1 MMNNMVLRLTFV
13 LLFFINH
20 LSFGQSPANDD
31 CDDASFVRF
40 GQTGFE
46 TGKYVSDT
54 VSLTNAT
61 TESGEFFHSDM
72 VTAGLNR
79 KSIWFSFYLPVK
91 RGVNIELRQPGNS
104 IGSSD
109 AGFVTSKGDSC
120 FPTSQ
125 NITDAFIT
133 PLNQFGSSFHPCL
146 EAGWYKVQVCARNT
160 VSGDVFVEFTVTHP
174 FQHSNV
180 NNALYDSTGHAY
192 RFGTLGKSELT
203 VNYNT
208 GCHTIDDT
216 LEVCTG
222 LGSDYRDYLQSSW
235 HTFTTGSI
243 IDFLEFRLASSSGA
257 VIPAGTKISFTLY
270 KGDVRVSNYR
280 TLPKQDS
287 CHIFRF
293 ASQSSSGS
301 NALRRTFKCED
312 LEPNTTYS
320 IQLIYHKDLVTRML
334 VSLRPVRADHPT
346 RSPVPIDSLM
356 HSSSHLGLLG
366 FSANGTVRNYSD
378 FFSCNSRLSLPE
390 NQCGS
395 VNPSGG
401 ISSGGVQYGLT
412 TWLTFETNRDLNLRL
427 EVLGEFNNG
436 LMGRL
441 FADTITND
449 CGKLSSSQGVIAI
462 FRSGTPSTVTCLPA
476 GKYAVQL
483 LGVDSAQFTSGRAH
497 LGRRVDFR
505 VTASTVNPFN
515 QFSLTDTGRVDILRY
530 VNDTMR
536 SLPNRSYV
544 NSVTDRFGCL
554 KTPLPIHTCA
564 TGITKAMYRMVN
576 IGDMDNNGH
585 LDSGFLYI
593 DGLERWITGRQYG
606 LYKGNAQ
613 DLAVQQQSFQYPDTI
628 NGLLNMSQCISGVHN
643 RYYCV
648 TPGDYTFVSFGDD
661 RHIGETDRPRFF
673 AQKHVPMHM
682 TPQTSH
688 HEDTIR
694 ASKYLKAIEWTCH
707 SRVDTIDGRIPC
719 QNYNKIQYREFY
731 LDDYQDIQISGSNG
745 IYSLFTGR
753 ASQGLGG
760 LKLYTDMTGDWRC
773 FTNKSSNQCFPVSPG
788 WYTLVTYGIGAT
800 FGDSIQNGERQFL
813 DRSNQPYLRLS
824 PPQTQSRF
832 NRPYKAFFAD
842 SLLNSGNPLDYRDN
856 YGTSTVPRNN
866 RSYTLEREFFTCRPD
881 TPFSIHPI
889 TPCNNQ
895 MNRFAYYVFSI
906 KRESYVKITG
916 LLTNMRAEIYAFDVR
931 KDSVLM
937 DSIKPL
943 QNCNN
948 NSHLF
953 YEICRMQPG
962 IYTLVC
968 HARDVHDGQSFVPV
982 IHLDSVSVSRFD
994 HAINAYDFGAIPTSG
1009 QWIQGKVGTQ
1019 HPTDTLLPPSND
1031 FFFCT
1036 TGSQPT
1042 DPMGTRNCWGVY
1054 NNQLYPD
1061 TINKV
1066 HYNGQNSGTSQ
1077 TNEIKRNLW
1086 YTFVLNGY
1094 GFCTVLQQRPTPG
1107 RATSLPFTVYRSRA
1121 DATLPFDTLRARG
1134 LVDST
1139 TAMGLTSVRNNYTSS
1154 TCFYNQSLVFE
1165 KPICDTTRA
1174 YRYYIE
1180 VSRHRSD
1187 FVNSQISFDIK
1198 FDTLPTPIL
1207 RYNQYSQANLINGL
1221 NEIDG
1226 PYTDT
1231 ATLPEGTFNGDPGT
1245 FVGATRNATDQS
1257 PSNCT
1262 YGTLWYKFRIGS
1274 SGAAFLRYRVNS
1286 GNPTTGT
1293 NVLTLVKEE
1302 VPGDSTSRGLRRIN
1316 LSSSSGW
1323 LRACV
1328 DRGTYY
1334 ILVSGCN
1341 IGCSDTITPILR
1353 LEYQSGDYCDE
1364 PTMVTLRGLNTSR
1377 STTRVDC
1384 HTMGEAFG
1392 EDGSNLSCL
1401 FGPSNYKSSWFLVD
1415 FQDTGKVDLEFNLS
1429 QNTNVASNLIRYRVL
1444 YGTCNA
1450 MTSGPCNSN
1459 ALTQFVLNCMVS
1471 GRYYVQV
1478 VSPQNATGTIELS
1491 VTSRRNGDTTCIPV
1505 DGDKPLANFSYS
1517 VGCSSDTVKF
1527 TNLSTQGSAI
1537 RYEWDFGWQ
1546 NQKDTVIHPE
1556 FVYPKVTTPT
1566 RFWVVLKVLNK
1577 ENNSFDTL
1585 RDFITI
1591 YPPMDQILGRDTF
1604 ACEGE
1609 RLTLDGYYP
1618 DAQVLWST
1626 NQTSY
1631 RIQVTKSGTYWV
1643 ELNRD
1648 GCKSR
1653 DSIDV
1658 VFFPLPEVNL
1668 GRDTSLCPGQVLL
1681 LDAGDGK
1688 ESYVWQ
1694 DSSILQ
1700 TYQVSSSG
1708 LYYVSVLDSNGCVNS
1723 DTMEVVLQPFP
1734 DAAIVQAGPFCFNDG
1749 GQQLRGLV
1757 NGGGVFYGGSF
1768 IDSSGVF
1775 NPSVSGTGD
1784 IRIYYT
1790 VTDSIGCV
1798 GLDSIDVRVNALP
1811 DAGVVAAGPFC
1822 VDAGSQVVRASVN
1835 AGGRFYGGNF
1845 VDSMG
1850 NFDPEVAG
1858 IGNAKIYY
1866 TFTDTNTCTNVDS
1879 TVIKVN
1885 ALPDA
1890 GIVAAGP
1897 FCVDEGVQVM
1907 RARVNSGGRFYGGN
1921 FVDSAGNFDPAVAGV
1936 GDTKMYYTFTDS
1948 NSCTNVDSTM
1958 IRVISLPDAGIVTTG
1973 PFCVDA
1979 GTQLVRARV
1988 NAGGRFYGG
1997 NFVDSAGNFNPSV
2010 AGAGDIKLYYIFT
2023 DSNTCTNIDSTVIR
2037 VNALP
2042 NAGIVAAGPFCVD
2055 AGAQVVRARVNSG
2068 GRFYGGNFVDSA
2080 GNFDPSVAGVGNAK
2094 VYYTYTDNNTCTN
2107 MDSTVVR
2114 VNALPDAGIVSAG
2127 PFCVDAGVQVVRARV
2142 NSGGRF
2148 YGGNYIDSAG
2158 NFDPAVAGIGDF
2170 KLYYTFTDS
2179 NSCTNVDSTMVRV
2192 NPLPDAS
2199 IVTTG
2204 PFCVDAGTQLVRA
2217 RVNSGGRFYGGSFVD
2232 SAGNF
2237 EPSVAGA
2244 GDIKLYYTFTD
2255 SNTCTNIDST
2265 VIRVNALP
2273 DASIVAAGPFC
2284 VDAGVQVVRARVNSG
2299 GRFYGGNFVDSAGN
2313 FDPSVAG
2320 VGNAKVYYTYTDNN
2334 TCSNMDS
2341 TLITVHALPD
2351 AGIAAAGPFCVDAGV
2366 QVVRARVN
2374 SGGRF
2379 YGGNYMDSAGN
2390 FDPAVAGIGDSKMYY
2405 IFTDT
2410 NSCTNVDSAMIRVN
2424 PLPDAGIVA
2433 AGPFCVDAGT
2443 QLVRARVNSGGRFY
2457 GGNFVDSAGNFNPS
2471 EAGVGNA
2478 KVYYTYTDTNTCS
2491 NIDSTVIRVHAL
2503 PDAGIVSAGPFC
2515 VDAGVQVMRAS
2526 VNAGGRFYG
2535 GNFIDSAGNF
2545 DPSVAGVGNA
2555 IIYYTF
2561 TDTNTCSNMDSTII
2575 RVNALPDAGIV
2586 AAGPFCVD
2594 AGVQVVRARVNA
2606 GGRFY
2611 GGNYIDSAG
2620 HFDPAVAGIGNF
2632 KLYYTFTDSN
2642 SCTSEDSTIISV
2654 NPLPDASIVA
2664 AGPFCVDAGVQVVRA
2679 RVNAGGRFY
2688 GGNFVDS
2695 AGNFDPSVAGA
2706 GDIKL
2711 YYTFTDSN
2719 SCTNIDSTFIRV
2731 NALPDA
2737 GIVAAG
2743 PFCVDAGTQFVRARV
2758 NAGGRFYGGNFI
2770 DSAGNFEPSVAGVGN
2785 AIIYYTFTDTNTCSN
2800 MDSTIIRVNALPD
2813 AGIVAAGPFCL
2824 DAGVQVV
2831 RARVNA
2837 GGRFYGGNFVDSA
2850 GNFDPAVAGVGD
2862 SKMYYTFTDSNSCT
2876 NVDSTMVRVNPLP
2889 DASIVAAGPFCVD
2902 AGVQVVRARVNA
2914 GGRFYGGNFVD
2925 SAGNFDP
2932 SVAGAGDIKL
2942 YYTFTDSNS
2951 CTNIDS
2957 TFIRVNALPDAGIVA
2972 AGPFCVDA
2980 GTQFVRARVNA
2991 GGRFYGGNFVDS
3003 AGNFNPSVAGVGD
3016 IKVYYTFTDNNTCSN
3031 MDSTIIRVNALP
3043 DAGIVAAGPFC
3054 VDAGVQVVR
3063 ARVNAGGRF
3072 YGGNYIDSAGHFDP
3086 AVAGIGDS
3094 KMYYIFTDTNSC
3106 TNVDSAMI
3114 RVNPLPDAS
3123 IVAAGPFC
3131 EDAGTQLVSASVN
3144 PGGRFYGGNFVDSAG
3159 NFEPSVAGAGNINMF
3174 YSFTDSNLCTSVDST
3189 IIRVN
3194 ALPDA
3199 TITVWDTTVI
3209 CLMDSVLLEVS
3220 SGAGLEFAWYDT
3232 ADELISDTSNRLLVK
3247 ESGRFRVVVLDSNG
3261 CSSSSE
3267 VVIQVNM
3274 PSAARFDVSSCDSFV
3289 WDAHGQTYY
3298 SSGHYVTVGI
3308 NVAGCDSLM
3317 DLYLEIHP
3325 SYVLSQ
3331 DAFICDGQS
3340 YRLSDG
3346 RMVTTGGDYPV
3357 VLQSERGCD
3366 SVIQTRL
3373 VVHPT
3378 YEQVLTDTVCERE
3391 EYVLPDGRVV
3401 VGPGVYE
3408 SMFNTR
3414 EGCDS
3419 LIRTVLIENSEPDGL
3434 QVWVSPDPAQVVLG
3448 NSLILNASSTHGG
3461 MMEWFWEPGD
3471 DLSCDRCPNPTF
3483 TGTRSRTYTVRG
3495 VTESGC
3501 RRSRSVR
3508 IQVDGEY
3515 NVLFPNVFSP
3525 NDNGLND
3532 VFKPGGLGVELTL
3545 DYYLSIYD
3553 RWGEKL
3559 FETVHPAEGWDGTYR
3574 GEGVQEGVYMYYARV
3589 TLENGERKMF
3599 KGTVT
3604 LLR

>member
-1 MMNNMVLRLTFV
+1 VKNRYLILVILF
-13 LLFFINH
+13 LLIN

-146 EAGWYKVQVCARNT
+146 DAGWYKVQVCARNT

-301 NALRRTFKCED
+301 NALSRTFKCED

-401 ISSGGVQYGLT
+401 ISSNGVQYGLS
-412 TWLTFETNRDLNLRL
+412 TWLTFETSRDLNLRL

-449 CGKLSSSQGVIAI
+449 CGKLSSSQGVMAI

-515 QFSLTDTGRVDILRY
+515 QFSLTDTGRVDILRN
-530 VNDTMR
+530 VNGNML
-536 SLPNRSYV
+536 SLPNRTWTW
-544 NSVTDRFGCL
+544 SVLDRFGCL
-554 KTPLPIHTCA
+554 NTPLPEEKCDSMS
-564 TGITKAMYRMVN
+564 TKAMYRVFN
-576 IGDMDNNGH
+576 IGDMDNNGRS
-585 LDSGFLYI
+585 DSGSLFIDQLSSSLQYALY
-593 DGLERWITGRQYG
+593 Q
-606 LYKGNAQ
+606 GNAG
-613 DLAVQQQSFQYPDTI
+613 DLAVQQNAFRFSDTI
-628 NGLLNMSQCISGVHN
+628 KGLTPWSSCVTLTP

-648 TPGDYTFVSFGDD
+648 TPGDYSFVSYGDE
-661 RHIGETDRPRFF
+661 RHIGVADRPRFY
-673 AQKHVPMHM
+673 ANKHIPMHIS
-682 TPQTSH
+682 PETSH
-688 HEDTIR
+688 NEDTVR
-694 ASKYLKAIEWTCH
+694 VTRDLKSISWTCY
-707 SRVDTIDGRIPC
+707 SRVDTIDGQLPC
-719 QNYNKIQYREFY
+719 SDFNKMIYREFY
-731 LDDYQDIQISGSNG
+731 LDDYQNVHILGG
-745 IYSLFTGR
+745 GGVYSVFTGR
-753 ASQGLGG
+753 ASHGLGG
-760 LKLYTDMTGDWRC
+760 LTLYTDMTGDWRC
-773 FTNKSSNQCFPVSPG
+773 FTNKSSHRCQPFSPG
-788 WYTLVTYGIGAT
+788 WYTLVTYGTGPT
-800 FGDSIQNGERQFL
+800 FGDSLQNGQRQSI
-813 DRSNQPYLRLS
+813 DVTNTPQLRLS
-824 PPQTQSRF
+824 TPQTQSQF
-832 NRPYKAFFAD
+832 NRPHKAFDAD
-842 SLLNSGNPLDYRDN
+842 VKVNNGRPLDYLNN
-856 YGTSTVPRNN
+856 YGTPTVPQNGV
-866 RSYTLEREFFTCRPD
+866 SYTLEREFFTCQPD

-889 TPCNNQ
+889 TPCNNFI
-895 MNRFAYYVFSI
+895 NRFAYYVFSVE
-906 KRESYVKITG
+906 RESYLKVTG
-916 LLTNMRAEIYAFDVR
+916 LLNNMRAEIYAFDVR

-937 DSIKPL
+937 DSVGPM
-943 QNCNN
+943 QNCRS

-953 YEICRMQPG
+953 YEVCRIQPG
-962 IYTLVC
+962 VYTLVC
-968 HARDVHDGQSFVPV
+968 HARDIHDGLSFAPV
-982 IHLDSVSVSRFD
+982 LYLDSVSTSRFD

-1031 FFFCT
+1031 FFYCT

-1042 DPMGTRNCWGVY
+1042 DPMSNNNCWGFY
-1054 NNQLYPD
+1054 NGQVYPD
-1061 TINKV
+1061 TANKV
-1066 HYNGQNSGTSQ
+1066 HFNGQNSS
-1077 TNEIKRNLW
+1077 NAEIKRNLW
-1086 YTFVLNGY
+1086 YTFVLDGY
-1094 GFCTVLQQRPTPG
+1094 GSCSVRQLRPTPG
-1107 RATSLPFTVYRSRA
+1107 RTTPLPFRVYRSNK
-1121 DATLPFDTLRARG
+1121 DATLPFDTLRNRG
-1134 LVDST
+1134 LIDST
-1139 TAMGLTSVRNNYTSS
+1139 LAMGLTVVGSNAISS
-1154 TCFYNQSLVFE
+1154 CNFSTEFTFE

-1180 VSRHRSD
+1180 VVRHVGD
-1187 FVNSQISFDIK
+1187 FVNSQVSFDIK

-1207 RYNQYSQANLINGL
+1207 RYNHYSQANLINGL
-1221 NEIDG
+1221 NEVDG

-1231 ATLPEGTFNGDPGT
+1231 ATLPSGTFVGDPGT
-1245 FVGATRNATDQS
+1245 FVGSGRNATDQS

-1262 YGTLWYKFRIGS
+1262 FGTLWYKFRVGASGS
-1274 SGAAFLRYRVNS
+1274 GFFQYRVNS
-1286 GNPTTGT
+1286 GNVTANTQ
-1293 NVLTLVKEE
+1293 VLTLLREE
-1302 VPGDSTSRGLRRIN
+1302 VAGDSTATGLRKIT
-1316 LSSSSGW
+1316 LTGSGNS
-1323 LRACV
+1323 LRACLQK
-1328 DRGTYY
+1328 GTYY
-1334 ILVSGCN
+1334 LLVSGCN
-1341 IGCSDTITPILR
+1341 VTCYDTITPIIR
-1353 LEYQSGDYCDE
+1353 LDYQSGNDCVD
-1364 PTMVTLRGLNTSR
+1364 PTFISLKGQNTVKATTLI
-1377 STTRVDC
+1377 DC
-1384 HTMGEAFG
+1384 HTMGGSFG

-1401 FGPSNYKSSWFLVD
+1401 FGPNNYKSSWFLVD
-1415 FQDTGKVDLEFNLS
+1415 FEDSGKFDLEFNLS
-1429 QNTNVASNLIRYRVL
+1429 QNTTASSNDIRYRIL

-1459 ALTQFVLNCMVS
+1459 PLTQFVLNCMIS

-1478 VSPQNATGTIELS
+1478 VSPENATGTIELS
-1491 VTSRRNGDTTCIPV
+1491 VTSKRSDDTACIPV
-1505 DGDKPLANFSYS
+1505 DVDKPLANFTYDIS
-1517 VGCSSDTVKF
+1517 CSQDTVKF
-1527 TNLSTQGSAI
+1527 TNLSTQGGDI

-1546 NQKDTVIHPE
+1546 NQTDSVIHPT
-1556 FVYPKVTTPT
+1556 FIYPTVSTPTLFKVT
-1566 RFWVVLKVLNK
+1566 LKVINL
-1577 ENNSFDTL
+1577 ENDRFDTL
-1585 RDFITI
+1585 SNDILI
-1591 YPPMDQILGRDTF
+1591 YPPMKGVIGTDTVG
-1604 ACEGE
+1604 CEGDTI
-1609 RLTLDGYYP
+1609 RLEGFYP
-1618 DAQVLWST
+1618 DATYLWST
-1626 NQTSY
+1626 QDTDEGIEVTQT
-1631 RIQVTKSGTYWV
+1631 GWYWL
-1643 ELNRD
+1643 EISRA
-1648 GCKSR
+1648 GCVSR
-1653 DSIDV
+1653 DSMFV
-1658 VFFPLPEVNL
+1658 MFNQRPSVFL
-1668 GRDTSLCPGQVLL
+1668 GEDTAICMGDNIVLN
-1681 LDAGDGK
+1681 AGSGMMR
-1688 ESYVWQ
+1688 YQWQ
-1694 DSSILQ
+1694 DSSDNQ
-1700 TYQVSSSG
+1700 TFRVDKAGEYMVFIT
-1708 LYYVSVLDSNGCVNS
+1708 DSNRCVRS
-1723 DTMEVVLQPFP
+1723 DTIQVFVNILP
-1734 DAAIVQAGPFCFNDG
+1734 DASIVAAGPFCVDAG
-1749 GQQLRGLV
+1749 VQVVRASV
-1757 NGGGVFYGGSF
+1757 NGGGRFYGGNF
-1768 IDSSGVF
+1768 VDSAGGF
-1775 NPSVSGTGD
+1775 DPSVAGVGD
-1784 IRIYYT
+1784 VKIFYT
-1790 VTDSIGCV
+1790 FTDSNTCTNM
-1798 GLDSIDVRVNALP
+1798 DSTVIRVNALP

-1958 IRVISLPDAGIVTTG
+1958 IRV
-1973 PFCVDA
+1973 
-1979 GTQLVRARV
+1979 
-1988 NAGGRFYGG
+1988 
-1997 NFVDSAGNFNPSV
+1997 NP
-2010 AGAGDIKLYYIFT
+2010 
-2023 DSNTCTNIDSTVIR
+2023 
-2037 VNALP
+2037 
-2042 NAGIVAAGPFCVD
+2042 
-2055 AGAQVVRARVNSG
+2055 
-2068 GRFYGGNFVDSA
+2068 
-2080 GNFDPSVAGVGNAK
+2080 
-2094 VYYTYTDNNTCTN
+2094 
-2107 MDSTVVR
+2107 
-2114 VNALPDAGIVSAG
+2114 
-2127 PFCVDAGVQVVRARV
+2127 
-2142 NSGGRF
+2142 
-2148 YGGNYIDSAG
+2148 
-2158 NFDPAVAGIGDF
+2158 
-2170 KLYYTFTDS
+2170 
-2179 NSCTNVDSTMVRV
+2179 
-2192 NPLPDAS
+2192 
-2199 IVTTG
+2199 
-2204 PFCVDAGTQLVRA
+2204 
-2217 RVNSGGRFYGGSFVD
+2217 
-2232 SAGNF
+2232 
-2237 EPSVAGA
+2237 
-2244 GDIKLYYTFTD
+2244 
-2255 SNTCTNIDST
+2255 
-2265 VIRVNALP
+2265 LP

-2284 VDAGVQVVRARVNSG
+2284 VDAGVQVVRARVN
-2299 GRFYGGNFVDSAGN
+2299 A
-2313 FDPSVAG
+2313 
-2320 VGNAKVYYTYTDNN
+2320 
-2334 TCSNMDS
+2334 
-2341 TLITVHALPD
+2341 
-2351 AGIAAAGPFCVDAGV
+2351 
-2366 QVVRARVN
+2366 
-2374 SGGRF
+2374 
-2379 YGGNYMDSAGN
+2379 
-2390 FDPAVAGIGDSKMYY
+2390 
-2405 IFTDT
+2405 
-2410 NSCTNVDSAMIRVN
+2410 
-2424 PLPDAGIVA
+2424 
-2433 AGPFCVDAGT
+2433 
-2443 QLVRARVNSGGRFY
+2443 GGRFY
-2457 GGNFVDSAGNFNPS
+2457 GGNFVDSAGNFNSS

-2491 NIDSTVIRVHAL
+2491 NIDSTIVRVHAL

-2515 VDAGVQVMRAS
+2515 VDAGEQVMRAS

-2545 DPSVAGVGNA
+2545 DPSVAGVGN
-2555 IIYYTF
+2555 IKVYYTF
-2561 TDTNTCSNMDSTII
+2561 TDNNTCSNMDSTII

-2594 AGVQVVRARVNA
+2594 AGMQVVRARVNA

-2642 SCTSEDSTIISV
+2642 T
-2654 NPLPDASIVA
+2654 
-2664 AGPFCVDAGVQVVRA
+2664 
-2679 RVNAGGRFY
+2679 
-2688 GGNFVDS
+2688 
-2695 AGNFDPSVAGA
+2695 
-2706 GDIKL
+2706 
-2711 YYTFTDSN
+2711 
-2719 SCTNIDSTFIRV
+2719 CTNIDS
-2731 NALPDA
+2731 A
-2737 GIVAAG
+2737 
-2743 PFCVDAGTQFVRARV
+2743 
-2758 NAGGRFYGGNFI
+2758 
-2770 DSAGNFEPSVAGVGN
+2770 S
-2785 AIIYYTFTDTNTCSN
+2785 
-2800 MDSTIIRVNALPD
+2800 
-2813 AGIVAAGPFCL
+2813 
-2824 DAGVQVV
+2824 
-2831 RARVNA
+2831 
-2837 GGRFYGGNFVDSA
+2837 
-2850 GNFDPAVAGVGD
+2850 
-2862 SKMYYTFTDSNSCT
+2862 
-2876 NVDSTMVRVNPLP
+2876 VRVNPLP
-2889 DASIVAAGPFCVD
+2889 DASIVTTGPFCAD
-2902 AGVQVVRARVNA
+2902 AGVQV
-2914 GGRFYGGNFVD
+2914 
-2925 SAGNFDP
+2925 
-2932 SVAGAGDIKL
+2932 
-2942 YYTFTDSNS
+2942 
-2951 CTNIDS
+2951 
-2957 TFIRVNALPDAGIVA
+2957 
-2972 AGPFCVDA
+2972 
-2980 GTQFVRARVNA
+2980 VRARVNA

-3003 AGNFNPSVAGVGD
+3003 AGNFNPSVAGVGNAKVYYTYTD
-3016 IKVYYTFTDNNTCSN
+3016 TNTCSNIDSTIVRVHALPDAGIVSAGPFCVDAGVQVVRARVNVGGRFYGGNFIDSAGNFDPSVAGVGNIKVYYTFTDNNTCSN

-3054 VDAGVQVVR
+3054 VDAGMQVVRARVNTGGRFYGGNFVDSAGGFNPSVAGIGDFKLYYTFTDSNTCTNIDSASVRVNPLPDASIVAAGPFCVDAGIQVVRARVNAGGRFYGGNFVDSAGNFNPSVAGAGDVKIFYTFTDSNTCTNIDSTVIRVNALPDAGVVAAGPFCVDAGMQTLRARVNAGGRFYGGNFVDSMGNFDTEVAGVGNAKVYYTYTDNNSCSNMDSTLIRVNDLPDAGIVSAGPFCVDAGMQTLRARVNAGGRFYGGNFVDSAGGFNPSVAGIGDFKLYYTFTDSNTCTNIDSASVRVNPLPDASVVTSGPFCVDAGVQVVR

-3072 YGGNYIDSAGHFDP
+3072 YGGNFVDSAGNFDP
-3086 AVAGIGDS
+3086 SVAGVGNTKLYYTYTDSNTCTNIDSTVIRVNALPDAGIVAAGPFCVDAGMQTLRARVNAGGHFYGGNFVDSAGNFNPSVAGVGNAKVYYTYTDNNTCSNMDSTVIWVNALPDAGIVSAGPFCVDAGVQTLRARVNAGGHFYGGNFVDSAGNFDPSVAGIGDF
-3094 KMYYIFTDTNSC
+3094 KLYYTFTDSNTC
-3106 TNVDSAMI
+3106 TNIDSASVRVNPLPDASIVAAGPFCVDAGVQVVRARVNAGGRFYGGNFLDSAGNFNPTVAGAGDIKIFYTFTDSNTCTNIDSTVIRVHALPDASVVTAGPFCMDVGVQVMRASVNAGGRFYGGNFIDSAGNFEPYVAGVGNAKVYYTFTDSNTCTNLDSIMI
-3114 RVNPLPDAS
+3114 RVNALPDASLLAAGPFCINEGPQYLSGRVNVDGRFYGGIFIDSMGAFFPSVSGEGDFEVFYTVTDSNLCSSVNSSVLRVNPLPDAS

-3131 EDAGTQLVSASVN
+3131 EDAGIQVVSGSVN
-3144 PGGRFYGGNFVDSAG
+3144 PGGRFYGGNFVDSSG
-3159 NFEPSVAGAGNINMF
+3159 NFDPSVAGAGNINMF
-3174 YSFTDSNLCTSVDST
+3174 YSFTDSNSCTSVDST

-3209 CLMDSVLLEVS
+3209 CLLDSVLLEVS

-3247 ESGRFRVVVLDSNG
+3247 ESGRYRMVVLDSNG
-3261 CSSSSE
+3261 CSSFSE

-3289 WDAHGQTYY
+3289 WGAHGQTYY
-3298 SSGHYVTVGI
+3298 SSGHYVTVGT

-3317 DLYLEIHP
+3317 DLHLEIHP

-3434 QVWVSPDPAQVVLG
+3434 QVWISPDPAQVVLG

-3471 DLSCDRCPNPTF
+3471 DLSCDRCPNPTYN
-3483 TGTRSRTYTVRG
+3483 GDRSRLYYVYG
-3495 VTESGC
+3495 ETEEGC
-3501 RRSRSVR
+3501 RASDSVR
-3508 IQVDGEY
+3508 VKVEGEY
-3515 NVLFPNVFSP
+3515 SMMFPNAFSP
-3525 NDNGLND
+3525 NKNGIND
-3532 VFKPGGLGVELTL
+3532 VFRPVGVGINLTL
-3545 DYYLSIYD
+3545 EYQLTIYN
-3553 RWGEKL
+3553 RWGEKV
-3559 FETVHPAEGWDGTYR
+3559 FETLDPLHGWDGTYGGR
-3574 GEGVQEGVYMYYARV
+3574 QPMEGVYVYKAQV
-3589 TLENGERKMF
+3589 VFLDGSRKIY
-3599 KGTVT
+3599 KGDIT
-3604 LLR
+3604 LLRP